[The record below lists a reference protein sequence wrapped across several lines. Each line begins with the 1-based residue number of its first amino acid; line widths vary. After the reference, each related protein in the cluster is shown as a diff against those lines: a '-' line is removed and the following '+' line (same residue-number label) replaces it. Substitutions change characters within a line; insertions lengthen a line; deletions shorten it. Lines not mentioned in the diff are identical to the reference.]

1 MTYLGINSLDT
12 YKIVSNDFRNICMY
26 IYIHTYIYIYI
37 LYILKYTHVYIYKG
51 AKANVHNWWI
61 LMDILMELHSSV
73 NTQKFSLTF
82 PLIMIFNRAYCVS
95 DTLYSIII
103 LSLQELYEKLLSQC
117 LLKAQRAEV
126 KSWSKDLFVS
136 IVKVYKPN
144 AVLLSWTMFDAL
156 CSMLPQHSTQT
167 SSIAFIS

>member
-1 MTYLGINSLDT
+1 
-12 YKIVSNDFRNICMY
+12 MY
-26 IYIHTYIYIYI
+26 VHIYTHIHIYIYTI
-37 LYILKYTHVYIYKG
+37 HIKVYTCIYKG

-103 LSLQELYEKLLSQC
+103 LSLQELYEKLLS
-117 LLKAQRAEV
+117 
-126 KSWSKDLFVS
+126 
-136 IVKVYKPN
+136 
-144 AVLLSWTMFDAL
+144 
-156 CSMLPQHSTQT
+156 
-167 SSIAFIS
+167 